1 MTIRN
6 LDKLFAPQSVAV
18 IGASE
23 RPARVGTVLLKNLI
37 DGGFAGPIWPVNPKY
52 RLLGGLP
59 CFPAIS
65 ALPAAPDLAVVS
77 VPPEAVPQVIAELG
91 AKGCKAAVV
100 LTAGLGN
107 NKTPDG
113 RSLAQAMLDAARPHL
128 LRVLGPN
135 CVGQLIPGIKL
146 NASFAHTSAEPGRLA
161 FVSQSGALCTMVLD
175 WARERG
181 IGFSHF
187 ISLGDSADVDF
198 GDVLDYLANDANT
211 RAILLYIESVKHARK
226 FISAARAA
234 ARTKPI
240 VAVKSGRNARAA
252 QAAASHTG
260 ALAGGDDVYTAAL
273 RRAGIVRVDGVEEL
287 FDAVETLAHMRKLPG
302 ERLAIITNGG
312 GPGVMAVDKLIAYGG
327 RLADLS
333 PETLAALDAALPA
346 TWSHGN
352 PVDVIGDAPAERY
365 TAALDIVL
373 ADPNVD
379 AVLAMYAPTAIV
391 PPIEPAKAVVA
402 AAAKTDKNLLACW
415 SGGEAVQSARRAFAA
430 ANVPSYETPDA
441 AARAFQHMI
450 DYRRNQK
457 NLMEIPAE
465 LPEDFIPDHAATRAV
480 ITAALSEGRSML
492 NEIEGKRILAAYGIP
507 TVPTEKA
514 ETSQA
519 AMSAARR
526 LGFPVALKILSP
538 DITHKSDVGGVALNL
553 DDLAEVRAA
562 AEGMLARVKRLK
574 PDARIDGFTIQP
586 MVRRARAHELI
597 VGALTDPI
605 FGPAIMFGQGG
616 VGVEVIGDR
625 AIALPPL
632 NMHLANDLIERT
644 KVSRLLSGYRDFPV
658 VDRAELAQLLVRVA
672 QLVSDHAEI
681 KELDINPL
689 YADDQGLVALDARM
703 VVSPS
708 SLHGPDHLAIRPYP
722 TALEET
728 IELRDGSRVLLR
740 PIRPEDEPAH
750 QDFLARVSPEDFRL
764 RFFSPM
770 RRLPH
775 RELARF
781 TQIDYEREMAFIAT
795 RPVSGGNGSE
805 TLGVVRAIT
814 DPDNIRAE
822 FAVLVRS
829 DMKGLGLG
837 DALMRK
843 IIAYCRQR
851 GTAEIIGDIL
861 RENQAMRTLAAELGF
876 QTLPVMGSDAIE
888 VRLPLHPKPADGQ
901 RAVDGKIS

>member
-23 RPARVGTVLLKNLI
+23 RPARVGTVVLRNLLQ
-37 DGGFAGPIWPVNPKY
+37 GGFAGPVWPVNPKY
-52 RLLGGLP
+52 RMLEGIACYP
-59 CFPAIS
+59 TIS
-65 ALPAAPDLAVVS
+65 ALPGIPDLAVIC
-77 VPPEAVPQVIAELG
+77 VPPEAVPRSIAELG

-100 LTAGLGN
+100 LTAGLG
-107 NKTPDG
+107 KLSQT
-113 RSLAQAMLDAARPHL
+113 MLDAAKPHL
-128 LRVLGPN
+128 LRILGPN

-161 FVSQSGALCTMVLD
+161 FVSQSGALCTIVLD
-175 WARERG
+175 WAREHG

-198 GDVLDYLANDANT
+198 GDVIDYLANDPNT
-211 RAILLYIESVKHARK
+211 RAILLYIESVKQARK
-226 FISAARAA
+226 FMSAARAA
-234 ARTKPI
+234 ARSKPI

-252 QAAASHTG
+252 KAAASHTG

-273 RRAGIVRVDGVEEL
+273 RRAGILRVDGVEEL

-312 GPGVMAVDKLIAYGG
+312 GPGVMAVDKLIHYGG
-327 RLADLS
+327 TLADLA
-333 PETLAALDAALPA
+333 PETLAALDAVLPH

-352 PVDVIGDAPAERY
+352 PVDIVGDAPAERY
-365 TAALDIVL
+365 AAALDIIL
-373 ADPNVD
+373 RDEHVD

-391 PPIEPAKAVVA
+391 PPLEPAKAVIA
-402 AAAKTDKNLLACW
+402 AAAKTDKNVLACW
-415 SGGEAVQSARRAFAA
+415 SGGEAVQAARRAFAV
-430 ANVPSYETPDA
+430 ANVTSYETPDA
-441 AARAFQHMI
+441 AARAFSHMI

-457 NLMEIPAE
+457 NLMQIPAE
-465 LPEDFIPDHAATRAV
+465 LPEDFVPDLVTVRAV
-480 ITAALSEGRSML
+480 IQKALGEGRRML

-507 TVPTEKA
+507 TVPTEQA
-514 ETSQA
+514 ETPQA

-526 LGFPVALKILSP
+526 LGYPVALKILSP

-553 DDLAEVRAA
+553 DDVAEVRAA
-562 AEGMLARVKRLK
+562 AEAMLARVKRLR
-574 PDARIDGFTIQP
+574 PDAKIDGFSVQP

-632 NMHLANDLIERT
+632 NMHLANDLIENT

-658 VDRAELAQLLVRVA
+658 VDRTALAALLVRVA
-672 QLVSDHAEI
+672 QLIADHAEI
-681 KELDINPL
+681 QELDINPL
-689 YADDQGLVALDARM
+689 YADDQGLVALDARL
-703 VVSPS
+703 VIAPS
-708 SLHGPDHLAIRPYP
+708 QLTGHDRLAIRPYP
-722 TALEET
+722 QALEET
-728 IELRDGSRVLLR
+728 AELRDGTPILLR

-770 RRLPH
+770 RALPH
-775 RELARF
+775 REMARF
-781 TQIDYEREMAFIAT
+781 TQIDYEREIAFIAT
-795 RPVSGGNGSE
+795 RPLPEGGAE

-814 DPDNIRAE
+814 DPDNQRAE

-829 DMKGLGLG
+829 DLKGQGLG
-837 DALMRK
+837 DLLMRK
-843 IIAYCRQR
+843 IIAYCKQR
-851 GTAEIIGDIL
+851 GTGEIIGDIL
-861 RENQAMRTLAAELGF
+861 RENQAMRSLAAELGF
-876 QTLPVMGSDAIE
+876 ETIPVMGSDALE
-888 VRLPLHPKPADGQ
+888 VRLPLLS
-901 RAVDGKIS
+901 KIT

>member
-23 RPARVGTVLLKNLI
+23 RPARVGTVVLRNLLQ
-37 DGGFAGPIWPVNPKY
+37 GGFAGPIWPVNPKY
-52 RLLGGLP
+52 RLLEGIA
-59 CFPAIS
+59 CYPAIA
-65 ALPAAPDLAVVS
+65 ALPGIPDMAVIC
-77 VPPEAVPQVIAELG
+77 VPPEAVPSAIAELG

-100 LTAGLGN
+100 LTAGLGQLSQ
-107 NKTPDG
+107 T
-113 RSLAQAMLDAARPHL
+113 MLDAAKPHL
-128 LRVLGPN
+128 LRILGPN

-161 FVSQSGALCTMVLD
+161 FVSQSGALCTIVLD
-175 WARERG
+175 WAREHG

-198 GDVLDYLANDANT
+198 GDVIDYLANDPNT
-211 RAILLYIESVKHARK
+211 RAILLYIESVKQARK
-226 FISAARAA
+226 FMSAARAA
-234 ARTKPI
+234 ARSKPI
-240 VAVKSGRNARAA
+240 VAVKSGRNAKAA
-252 QAAASHTG
+252 KAAASHTG

-273 RRAGIVRVDGVEEL
+273 RRAGILRVDGVEEL

-312 GPGVMAVDKLIAYGG
+312 GPGVMAVDKLIHYGG
-327 RLADLS
+327 TLADLA
-333 PETLAALDAALPA
+333 PETLAALDAVLPV

-352 PVDVIGDAPAERY
+352 PVDIVGDAPAERY
-365 TAALDIVL
+365 AAALDIIL
-373 ADPNVD
+373 RDEHVD

-391 PPIEPAKAVVA
+391 PPLEPAKAVIA
-402 AAAKTDKNLLACW
+402 AAAKTDKNVLACW
-415 SGGEAVQSARRAFAA
+415 SGGEAVQAARRAFTA
-430 ANVPSYETPDA
+430 ANVTSYETPDA
-441 AARAFQHMI
+441 AARAFSHMI

-457 NLMEIPAE
+457 NLMQIPAE
-465 LPEDFIPDHAATRAV
+465 LPEDFVPDLATVRAV
-480 ITAALSEGRSML
+480 IQKALGDDRRML

-507 TVPTEKA
+507 TVPTEQA
-514 ETSQA
+514 ETPQA

-526 LGFPVALKILSP
+526 LGYPVALKILSP
-538 DITHKSDVGGVALNL
+538 DISHKSDVGGVALNL
-553 DDLAEVRAA
+553 DDVAEVRAA
-562 AEGMLARVKRLK
+562 AEAMLARVKRLR
-574 PDARIDGFTIQP
+574 PDAKIDGFSVQP

-632 NMHLANDLIERT
+632 NMHLANDLIENT

-658 VDRAELAQLLVRVA
+658 VDRTALAALLVRVA
-672 QLVSDHAEI
+672 QLIADHAEI
-681 KELDINPL
+681 QELDINPL
-689 YADDQGLVALDARM
+689 YADDQGLIALDARL
-703 VVSPS
+703 VIAPS
-708 SLHGPDHLAIRPYP
+708 QHSGPDRLAIRPYP
-722 TALEET
+722 QALEET
-728 IELRDGSRVLLR
+728 AELRDGSPVLLR

-770 RRLPH
+770 RALPH
-775 RELARF
+775 REMARF

-795 RPVSGGNGSE
+795 RPLPDGGAE

-814 DPDNIRAE
+814 DPDNLRAE

-829 DMKGLGLG
+829 DLKGQGLG
-837 DALMRK
+837 DLLMRK
-843 IIAYCRQR
+843 IIAYCKQR
-851 GTAEIIGDIL
+851 GTGEIIGDIL
-861 RENQAMRTLAAELGF
+861 RENQAMRSLAAELGF
-876 QTLPVMGSDAIE
+876 ETIPVMGSDALE
-888 VRLPLHPKPADGQ
+888 VRLPLGS
-901 RAVDGKIS
+901 KIT